1 MHVLLQSVD
10 HLLRL
15 FYPAL
20 CLACQDT
27 LPQSNMQ
34 LCLDCQTKLPYTT
47 LHEDVDNLFT
57 QRFWGRVRVQSGA
70 ACFYFVKG
78 GKIQQVIHHLKYSHK
93 PYIGF
98 HWGKIYAQK
107 LAQEA
112 HFRTVDLVIPVPL
125 HWKKQQLRGYNQA
138 EAISRGLAEG
148 MEKLHIP
155 KALIRNE
162 FSSSQTQKGKLDRL
176 NNVEQAFSV
185 ARPAELEGRHVLLV
199 DDVMTSG
206 ATLEACALPIL
217 ALSGTKVSMVTLAMA
232 L

>member
-1 MHVLLQSVD
+1 MHVLLRSAD

-34 LCLDCQTKLPYTT
+34 LCLDCQTQLPFTT
-47 LHEDVDNLFT
+47 LHKDQDNLFT
-57 QRFWGRVRVQSGA
+57 QRLYGRVPIQAGA

-98 HWGKIYAQK
+98 HWGKIYALK

-112 HFRTVDLVIPVPL
+112 HFRAVDCIVPVPL
-125 HWKKQQLRGYNQA
+125 HWKKEKLRGYNQA

-148 MEKLHIP
+148 MGKVHWP
-155 KALIRNE
+155 KALIRNTYA
-162 FSSSQTQKGKLDRL
+162 SSQTQKGKIARL

-185 ARPAELEGRHVLLV
+185 ADKKALEGKHILLV

-217 ALSGTKVSMVTLAMA
+217 SLPNTKVSMVTLAMA

>member
-1 MHVLLQSVD
+1 MHVLLRSAD

-34 LCLDCQTKLPYTT
+34 LCLNCQTKLPFST
-47 LHEDVDNLFT
+47 LHEAPQNIFT
-57 QRFWGRVRVQSGA
+57 QRFYGRVPIQTGA

-78 GKIQQVIHHLKYSHK
+78 GKVQQLIHHLKYSHK
-93 PYIGF
+93 PYVGF

-112 HFRTVDLVIPVPL
+112 HFRQVDCIVPVPL
-125 HWKKQQLRGYNQA
+125 HWKKERLRGYNQA
-138 EAISRGLAEG
+138 AAISRGLAEG
-148 MEKLHIP
+148 MEKLHLP
-155 KALIRNE
+155 KAMLRNAYA
-162 FSSSQTQKGKLDRL
+162 SSQTQKGKMARL
-176 NNVEQAFSV
+176 NNVEGAFSV
-185 ARPAELEGRHVLLV
+185 AQKEALAGKHVLLV

-217 ALSGTKVSMVTLAMA
+217 ELPDTKVSMVTLAMA

>member
-1 MHVLLQSVD
+1 MHALIRSAD

-34 LCLDCQTKLPYTT
+34 LCLDCQTKLPYTS
-47 LHEDVDNLFT
+47 LHNNPENLFT
-57 QRFWGRVRVQSGA
+57 QRLYGRVPIQSGA

-93 PYIGF
+93 PHIGF
-98 HWGKIYAQK
+98 HWGKIYAKK
-107 LAQEA
+107 LAQEV
-112 HFRTVDLVIPVPL
+112 HFRTVDCIVPVPL
-125 HWKKQQLRGYNQA
+125 HWKKERLRGYNQA
-138 EAISRGLAEG
+138 ASISRGLAEG
-148 MEKLHIP
+148 MGKLHLP
-155 KALIRNE
+155 KALIRNAYA
-162 FSSSQTQKGKLDRL
+162 SSQTQKGKIARL

-185 ARPAELEGRHVLLV
+185 ANKKALAGKHVLLV

-217 ALSGTKVSMVTLAMA
+217 ALPNTKVSMVTLAMA